1 VAWSVWTLSGVRA
14 GPKPAPKGSLEG

>member
-14 GPKPAPKGSLEG
+14 GPKPALKGSLEG